1 MKTKIVTYLLGF
13 VILFLLGVLAASV
26 FTYGMLLSTGPLIFL
41 YPVLV
46 RFSPMG
52 IYIKILYIDSF
63 PLPALAL
70 GYESL
75 LTIPVNYPLYLGLF
89 YTGAIAIIMSLAF
102 SIPIL
107 LIRPLSSMPEYE
119 YFHDASARVQFLVRK
134 NSWKKRLTI
143 IFIIIILIII
153 YLIGIFLYMGLFQI
167 LHLTYIDTF
176 ILGLAALPL
185 LLFLILFG
193 DRLFIYLYR
202 RD

>member
-1 MKTKIVTYLLGF
+1 MKTKTVKYLLGF
-13 VILFLLGVLAASV
+13 VILFLLGVLAASG
-26 FTYGMLLSTGPLIFL
+26 FTYGTLLHTGPLIFL

-52 IYIKILYIDSF
+52 LYIKFLYIDSF

-89 YTGAIAIIMSLAF
+89 YTGAIAIILGLVF
-102 SIPIL
+102 SIPAF

-119 YFHDASARVQFLVRK
+119 YFHDAWARVQFLVRK
-134 NSWKKRLTI
+134 SSWKKRLTI
-143 IFIIIILIII
+143 IFIIIILTIAYSIL
-153 YLIGIFLYMGLFQI
+153 LIMYMGLFQI

-202 RD
+202 QD